1 MFTTT
6 HRHVEQEPHGD
17 VPTGRSSLVAQV
29 HGNSLF
35 IFGGYN
41 GQVVLNDF
49 YEWRFQPLLVPPP
62 TLQVSFLLC
71 FQDENVH
78 SGFSTTD
85 VLPVVGVWMQAL
97 LPMGDNGINRCYV
110 RKPTS

>member
-1 MFTTT
+1 M
-6 HRHVEQEPHGD
+6 
-17 VPTGRSSLVAQV
+17 AQV

-62 TLQVSFLLC
+62 TLQVSFC
-71 FQDENVH
+71 CVFEEKMRAARC
-78 SGFSTTD
+78 
-85 VLPVVGVWMQAL
+85 P
-97 LPMGDNGINRCYV
+97 NR
-110 RKPTS
+110 PTYYR